1 MMFVFRASRFVPRA
15 TGFVRRASCFVLRA
29 MRRLRNAK
37 HEGGSVLMEYV
48 VVNLAIAVPLLLMW
62 HLEIYDFATNKWVG
76 EFGLGLQAMF
86 QRVLNGIA
94 LPIP

>member
-1 MMFVFRASRFVPRA
+1 MNSRN
-15 TGFVRRASCFVLRA
+15 S
-29 MRRLRNAK
+29 
-37 HEGGSVLMEYV
+37 EGSVLMEYV

-62 HLEIYDFATNKWVG
+62 YLGVYNFATGEWVG
-76 EFGLGLQAMF
+76 DLGVGIKAMF